1 MLKVAVGALAAAC
14 VLTACSKRTESVD
27 TATIPGVDTSR
38 TVVSVPITDSVPG
51 AVALKNDSARARAH
65 DAAKAGHSTKAKAHH
80 KRRS

>member
-14 VLTACSKRTESVD
+14 VLTACSKRSETAD
-27 TATIPGVDTSR
+27 TATIPGIDTAR

-65 DAAKAGHSTKAKAHH
+65 DSAKAGQTVKARHHS